1 MNKTLKAE
9 LRPVQLGYYDE
20 LKKLI
25 DSGKYDTRP
34 DFTVVFQHH
43 MRDLE
48 PMVDVS

>member
-1 MNKTLKAE
+1 M
-9 LRPVQLGYYDE
+9 GYYTE

-25 DSGKYDTRP
+25 DSGRYDTRP

-48 PMVDVS
+48 PIVDVSGHSSILM